1 MTEDEELYINEINT
15 FPGFTPI
22 SMYPKLWEE
31 TGLSYGDVIE
41 ELVQLAVARHEV
53 REKRYGKQR

>member
-1 MTEDEELYINEINT
+1 MTDDYKIYNNEINT

-31 TGLSYGDVIE
+31 TGLAYGDVIE
-41 ELVQLAVARHEV
+41 ELIQLAISRHEG
-53 REKRYGKQR
+53 RTARYGKQR